1 MARIPED
8 WNKAQRNG
16 KGGALVYINGDE
28 LIRALQGAGLPED
41 LKDIEVRAYGA
52 KKSRKGM
59 GRIILTIRK
68 KKQVS
73 EKEIIDQEWV
83 KPVKETDY

>member
-16 KGGALVYINGDE
+16 KGGALMYINGDE

-52 KKSRKGM
+52 KKSRKGT
-59 GRIILTIRK
+59 GRIILTIRQK
-68 KKQVS
+68 K
-73 EKEIIDQEWV
+73 
-83 KPVKETDY
+83 